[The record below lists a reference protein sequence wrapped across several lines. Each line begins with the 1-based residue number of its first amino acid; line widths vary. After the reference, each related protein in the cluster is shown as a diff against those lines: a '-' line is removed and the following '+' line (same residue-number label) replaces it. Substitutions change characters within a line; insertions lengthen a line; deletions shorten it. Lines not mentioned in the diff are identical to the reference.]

1 LGLAVFDIDGTL
13 VTGASTE
20 RRLFRALFAAGLL
33 GPRQLLAF
41 ATFAVRHAPAYGRHV
56 FKKDK
61 AYLAGLGVDE
71 VARFAATWAPGA
83 LRPSWFGPAV
93 ERLREHRRRGDRVVL
108 LSGTPDFLARVI
120 ATELGADDAIGSRCA
135 EAAGRYIAAP
145 PPVHPFGGAKARLLE
160 QLCRDVG
167 VSPADVAAYGDSDHD
182 LPLLRAVGRPV
193 AVRPSAG
200 LARAARSAGWEVV
213 AASG

>member
-1 LGLAVFDIDGTL
+1 MGLAVFDIDGTL

-20 RRLFRALFAAGLL
+20 RRLFRAMLAAGLL

-41 ATFAVRHAPAYGRHV
+41 AAFAVRYAPEYGRHV

-61 AYLAGLGVDE
+61 AYLSGLAVDE
-71 VARFAATWAPGA
+71 VARFAAHWAPGA
-83 LRPSWFGPAV
+83 LRSSWFGPAV

-120 ATELGADDAIGSRCA
+120 AGELGADDAIGSRCA
-135 EAAGRYIAAP
+135 AAGGRYTAAP
-145 PPVHPFGGAKARLLE
+145 PLVHPFGGAKCCLVE
-160 QLCRDVG
+160 QLCRELG
-167 VSPADVAAYGDSDHD
+167 ESPADVAAYGDSDHD

-193 AVRPSAG
+193 AVRPAGG
-200 LARAARSAGWEVV
+200 LARVARGAGWEII

>member
-33 GPRQLLAF
+33 GPRQLRAF
-41 ATFAVRHAPAYGRHV
+41 AAFAIRHAPEYGRHV

-61 AYLAGLGVDE
+61 AYLTGLAVDE
-71 VARFAATWAPGA
+71 VARFVVEWAPGA
-83 LRPSWFGPAV
+83 LRSSWFGPAV

-120 ATELGADDAIGSRCA
+120 ASELGADDAIGSRCA
-135 EAAGRYIAAP
+135 ETGGRYTAAAP
-145 PPVHPFGGAKARLLE
+145 LVHPFGAVKVRLLE
-160 QLCRDVG
+160 QLCRDLG
-167 VSPADVAAYGDSDHD
+167 ASPAEVTAYGDSDHD
-182 LPLLRAVGRPV
+182 LPLLWAIGRPV
-193 AVRPSAG
+193 AVRPAAG
-200 LARAARSAGWEVV
+200 LARVARRAGWEVIT
-213 AASG
+213 APG

>member
-33 GPRQLLAF
+33 GPRQLAAF
-41 ATFAVRHAPAYGRHV
+41 AAFAIRHAPRYGRHV

-61 AYLAGLGVDE
+61 AYLAGLAVDE
-71 VARFAATWAPGA
+71 VARFAVHWAPGA
-83 LRPSWFGPAV
+83 LRSSWFGPAV

-120 ATELGADDAIGSRCA
+120 ASELGADDAIGSRCA
-135 EAAGRYIAAP
+135 EAGGCYTAAP
-145 PPVHPFGGAKARLLE
+145 PLVHPFGGAKLGLLE
-160 QLCRDVG
+160 QLCREHG
-167 VSPADVAAYGDSDHD
+167 ASPADVAAYADSDHD

-193 AVRPSAG
+193 AVRPAAG
-200 LARAARSAGWEVV
+200 LARAARRASWEVIT
-213 AASG
+213 APG